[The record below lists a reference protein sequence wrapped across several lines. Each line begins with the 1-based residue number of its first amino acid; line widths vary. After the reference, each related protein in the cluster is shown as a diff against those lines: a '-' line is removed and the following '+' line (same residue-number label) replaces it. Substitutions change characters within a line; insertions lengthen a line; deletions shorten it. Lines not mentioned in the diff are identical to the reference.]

1 MSLIQSLILGII
13 QGITEFLPIS
23 SSAHLVL
30 VPFLFNWAIPE
41 NQVFPFDVLVQLG
54 TLAAVILYFWKD
66 LWKIIKAFVTGLI
79 RRQPFAE
86 EDARMGWYLLLATLP
101 AGLAGIFLKDRVE
114 AAFNNPRLTAFFLF
128 VTAIFLVGA
137 EFFGRRSRQL
147 DKMTWKDAL
156 WVGVFQA
163 FSIFPGVSRSGSTI
177 AGGMTRNFKRPAA
190 ARFAFLMSIPI
201 MLAAGIFSLPDLF
214 AVPDLPAFLP
224 FVLVGFI
231 AAGVVGYLSIRWLLS
246 FLVKRSLIIF
256 AVYCILLGSTVL
268 IISGIRQTSPNVAG
282 AAPGAPAA
290 ESAEFPPQT
299 PISIQET
306 LPLEISPALGWL
318 RPRIS
323 ACADAIPGLALVTE
337 GAFSASGEPMQL
349 SWGEPP
355 NLKEKAVVFGE
366 DDLVFIVN
374 PRNPLR
380 ELPFALLQPLLSGEL
395 NSWGEVQVACPECF
409 SAGQL
414 DELIDQPVGVLLYP
428 SNVDARRVMDEAL
441 SVAPVRPNSSS
452 VLVPSPEQ
460 MKQEVSATL
469 NAFGTL
475 PSRAVD
481 ETVKVIPIQNGA
493 ETLKITRP
501 LLAISAAESQPLT
514 LQLLTC
520 LQAAITP

>member
-1 MSLIQSLILGII
+1 
-13 QGITEFLPIS
+13 
-23 SSAHLVL
+23 
-30 VPFLFNWAIPE
+30 
-41 NQVFPFDVLVQLG
+41 
-54 TLAAVILYFWKD
+54 
-66 LWKIIKAFVTGLI
+66 
-79 RRQPFAE
+79 
-86 EDARMGWYLLLATLP
+86 MGWYLLLATLP

>member
-13 QGITEFLPIS
+13 QGFTEFLPIS

-101 AGLAGIFLKDRVE
+101 AGFAGIFLKERVE
-114 AAFNNPRLTAFFLF
+114 AAFNNPRLTAIFLF
-128 VTAIFLVGA
+128 VTAVFLVGA

-224 FVLVGFI
+224 IVLVGFI

-256 AVYCILLGSTVL
+256 AVYCILLGSAVL

-282 AAPGAPAA
+282 TAPGAPAA
-290 ESAEFPPQT
+290 ESAEYPPQT

-306 LPLEISPALGWL
+306 LPLEISPALGW
-318 RPRIS
+318 
-323 ACADAIPGLALVTE
+323 
-337 GAFSASGEPMQL
+337 
-349 SWGEPP
+349 
-355 NLKEKAVVFGE
+355 
-366 DDLVFIVN
+366 
-374 PRNPLR
+374 
-380 ELPFALLQPLLSGEL
+380 
-395 NSWGEVQVACPECF
+395 
-409 SAGQL
+409 
-414 DELIDQPVGVLLYP
+414 
-428 SNVDARRVMDEAL
+428 
-441 SVAPVRPNSSS
+441 
-452 VLVPSPEQ
+452 
-460 MKQEVSATL
+460 
-469 NAFGTL
+469 
-475 PSRAVD
+475 
-481 ETVKVIPIQNGA
+481 
-493 ETLKITRP
+493 
-501 LLAISAAESQPLT
+501 
-514 LQLLTC
+514 
-520 LQAAITP
+520 